1 VPAGRHRQTRDAIRR
16 LNVDDKSFDVIIIG
30 AGAAGCVLAGR
41 LSEVPEKR
49 VLLIEAGPDAPPEQ
63 EHPDIRD
70 TFPVLDSN
78 PRFAW
83 PGLTAE
89 TGADPGNGARRLTRP
104 FLQGYG
110 VGGSSNING
119 MVADRGVPND
129 YDEWRDYGVHGWS
142 WNDVLPYFRKLERD
156 LDFSGPLHGQ
166 HGPMPARRV
175 APKDWA
181 PFSQAAARALTRR
194 GFPLIEDFNADFR
207 DGVSA
212 CVMNCLP
219 ERRVSASMAYLTKAV
234 RARRNLK
241 ILPNTTVERLT
252 VRQGLVSGVR
262 VRANSTSGDFQARE
276 TIVASGALQSP
287 AVLMRSGIGPGNHLQ
302 SLGVEVARDSPG
314 VGRHLQNHAMI
325 GVVTHLPLTAMQS
338 RENRPWVQNLLR
350 FSSKLAGCSE
360 HDMLMIPLNKVA
372 WHPVGLRTG
381 GMLVEVHKPYSM
393 GFVDLASADPSI
405 TPRIHFNLLADSR
418 DLERLVHGLRLALD
432 LLDEHQVQGVCNEV
446 FLPNG
451 DIIARLAERSAWN
464 WWQAWAITKVFD
476 QSLLRRRLLGKAR
489 LNVRALAQ
497 DEAAMRNFVHLA
509 AQPVYHP
516 CGTCRMGNAETP
528 GAVVDSDCRVLG
540 IAGLRVVDASIF
552 PTIPSGSLHF
562 PVLMAAEKIA
572 DRIKVQWQANT
583 TAGSS

>member
-1 VPAGRHRQTRDAIRR
+1 MLFR
-16 LNVDDKSFDVIIIG
+16 S
-30 AGAAGCVLAGR
+30 
-41 LSEVPEKR
+41 
-49 VLLIEAGPDAPPEQ
+49 
-63 EHPDIRD
+63 PDIRD

-78 PRFAW
+78 PDFAW

-89 TGADPGNGARRLTRP
+89 TGADPGNGAPRLTRP

-129 YDEWRDYGVHGWS
+129 YDEWRDYGVQGWS

-156 LDFSGPLHGQ
+156 LDFSGPLHGHQ
-166 HGPMPARRV
+166 GPMPVRRV
-175 APKDWA
+175 AQADWA
-181 PFSQAAARALTRR
+181 PFSRAAMHALNRR

-212 CVMNCLP
+212 CAMNCLP
-219 ERRVSASMAYLTKAV
+219 EQRVSASMAYLTKAV
-234 RARRNLK
+234 RARQNLA
-241 ILPNTTVERLT
+241 ILPNTAVERLA
-252 VRQGLVSGVR
+252 VRQNRVSGVR
-262 VRANSTSGDFQARE
+262 VRANSSSTDFQARE
-276 TIVASGALQSP
+276 IIVACGALQSP
-287 AVLMRSGIGPGNHLQ
+287 AVLMRSGIGPGEHLR
-302 SLGVEVARDSPG
+302 SLGIEVARDSPG
-314 VGRHLQNHAMI
+314 VGRRLQNHAMI
-325 GVVTHLPLTAMQS
+325 GIVAHLPKTAMQP

-350 FSSKLAGCSE
+350 YSSQLAGCSE

-393 GFVDLASADPSI
+393 GFVELARADPGI
-405 TPRIHFNLLADSR
+405 TPQIHFNLLTDRR
-418 DLERLVHGLRLALD
+418 DVERLVGGLRLALEI
-432 LLDEHQVQGVCNEV
+432 LDDQEVRGVRNEV

-451 DIIARLAERSAWN
+451 DIIARIAERSAWN

-476 QSLLRRRLLGKAR
+476 QPLLRRRLLGRSA
-489 LNVRALAQ
+489 LNVRAFAQ

-516 CGTCRMGNAETP
+516 CGTCRMGNTHTP

-540 IAGLRVVDASIF
+540 MDGLRVVDASIF

-562 PVLMAAEKIA
+562 PVLMAAEKVA
-572 DRIKVQWQANT
+572 DRIKEQWQASP
-583 TAGSS
+583 AASST